1 MRISDWSSDVCS
13 SDLGGGFGVVVAVTE
28 LLHHRDIVTQSC
40 RRGVVV
46 VAGIAISG
54 VASAAVVSLWRPLD
68 AFGFLTQK
76 LAIAQAQDALI
87 DADRIGTIDE
97 ARFCQ
102 LRALGDPR
110 FGVAADLA
118 PAAEIRRQGGVHHDF
133 TPHPPGPPPGPP

>member
-97 ARFCQ
+97 AR
-102 LRALGDPR
+102 LRQPR
-110 FGVAADLA
+110 TLRDQRFSVDDDLA
-118 PAAEIRRQGGVHHDF
+118 LAAEIRRQGGLHNAFQRKIGRAHV
-133 TPHPPGPPPGPP
+133 